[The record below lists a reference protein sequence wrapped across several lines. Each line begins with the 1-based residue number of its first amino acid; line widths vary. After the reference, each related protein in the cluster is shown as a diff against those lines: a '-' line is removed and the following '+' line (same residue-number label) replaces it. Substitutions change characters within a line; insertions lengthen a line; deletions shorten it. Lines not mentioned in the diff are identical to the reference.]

1 MKEFEDDELLFG
13 DNEEESM
20 ELDFDEVEDDFDE
33 VDDVDFDEVED
44 YFLDDHDEDFE
55 YEDKEFERLV
65 RENNDNIEEV
75 EDSDIF

>member
-20 ELDFDEVEDDFDE
+20 ELDFDD
-33 VDDVDFDEVED
+33 VDDADFDEVED

-55 YEDKEFERLV
+55 YEDKEFERIV

-75 EDSDIF
+75 EDGDIF